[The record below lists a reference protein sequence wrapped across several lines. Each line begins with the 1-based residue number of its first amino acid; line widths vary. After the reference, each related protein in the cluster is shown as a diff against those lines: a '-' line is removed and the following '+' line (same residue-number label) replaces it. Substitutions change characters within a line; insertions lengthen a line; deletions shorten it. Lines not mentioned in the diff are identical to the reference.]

1 LRYHTNA
8 LTTTQV
14 LEELIKLAKDI
25 RTART
30 RGEET
35 ASPTRKSRS
44 MTRWPRTNTPHLA
57 HQGKARSKAVLV
69 DLYARV
75 QLGRA
80 AQTPWRIH
88 WWLSALAGVRQRPEP
103 KTRGRIPQR
112 RETGTKSNP

>member
-57 HQGKARSKAVLV
+57 HQGKARSKAVLL
-69 DLYARV
+69 DLPAYNWNEPPKRPGEFTGGFPRWPVSDSAQSRKRV
-75 QLGRA
+75 GEFRSVGKQAPNRD
-80 AQTPWRIH
+80 P
-88 WWLSALAGVRQRPEP
+88 
-103 KTRGRIPQR
+103 
-112 RETGTKSNP
+112 